1 MIGIVLYII
10 VTEGYRAQLKC
21 IKVFITQT
29 AAQGRMNSTFITW
42 HYYLM
47 LLWIQISLLSVAQ
60 NNV

>member
-29 AAQGRMNSTFITW
+29 AAQGRMNSTFIT
-42 HYYLM
+42 
-47 LLWIQISLLSVAQ
+47 
-60 NNV
+60 